1 VRNVII
7 GALVG
12 FAVGWLVFAERG
24 RPRRA
29 ERDAALPVVA
39 TAESPRRTEAPT
51 PEPETKDTL
60 TGEQIRIADA
70 QTIRRIAFEVD
81 NSNRPTAADVVEAA
95 IVRSDAARTAR
106 DWKLFSA
113 LVQFLAAS
121 KSPAAQAKLIDLMG
135 DTSLK
140 FHDWRVAEHFTWG
153 LSTTEVDGV
162 VRAARDRIEMETK
175 EYTDANRWAAW
186 YEIVAQ
192 HGSTDDVAWLVAHA
206 RRTRDGM
213 RYIAAALADG
223 AANPAAT
230 QHLLLLWEEGS
241 GLSGGE
247 GAAKAFAKNNPKAAL
262 PFFRERLL
270 DWRRGDSRD
279 TARHYGMA
287 VTTATLAEAK
297 AFLLGLGPAHQ
308 RCYAVDAVT
317 AMQRNKLDISGLEP
331 IARAPAEYAR
341 QLISADARS
350 RREAF
355 YDVLYGI
362 DYNQITWSEATAQA
376 LDDLGNVYGNK
387 ERADA
392 YVELARR
399 IRAKIGSGSSAWVT
413 KD

>member
-1 VRNVII
+1 
-7 GALVG
+7 
-12 FAVGWLVFAERG
+12 VGWLVFAERG
-24 RPRRA
+24 LPRRA
-29 ERDAALPVVA
+29 ERQAARPVDATV
-39 TAESPRRTEAPT
+39 ESPRRTEAPT
-51 PEPETKDTL
+51 PETEAKDTL
-60 TGEQIRIADA
+60 TGEEIRIADA
-70 QTIRRIAFEVD
+70 RTIRRIAYELD
-81 NSNRPTAADVVEAA
+81 NSNRPMADGVVETA
-95 IVRSDAARTAR
+95 IARIDAARSAR

-113 LVQFLAAS
+113 LLRFLGAS
-121 KSPAAQAKLIDLMG
+121 KSPSAQAKLIELMG

-162 VRAARDRIEMETK
+162 VRAARDRIEMETR
-175 EYTDANRWAAW
+175 EYTDANRWTGW

-213 RYIAAALADG
+213 LYIAAALADG
-223 AANPAAT
+223 SANPAAT
-230 QHLLLLWEEGS
+230 QHLLALWEERS
-241 GLSGGE
+241 GLPGSE

-270 DWRRGDSRD
+270 EWRRGDSRK
-279 TARHYGMA
+279 TASHYGLA

-297 AFLLGLGPAHQ
+297 AFLLGLGPAQQ

-341 QLISADARS
+341 QLVTADDDARQI
-350 RREAF
+350 AF
-355 YDVLYGI
+355 YDILYGI
-362 DYNQITWSEATAQA
+362 DYNPITWSEATAQA
-376 LDDLGNVYGNK
+376 LDDLANVYGNK
-387 ERADA
+387 DRADA

-399 IRAKIGSGSSAWVT
+399 IRAKIGSASSAWVT